1 MKGLLIKK
9 INRYFRGYRVFLA
22 LSLIMAFISALLS
35 LYIPFL
41 TGRAVD
47 CILGPGRVDFRG
59 AVRVMVLIALCAS
72 FTSLAQYI
80 MNILNNKIAC
90 GVVRDMRDAAFKKI
104 GKLPLSYL
112 DDHPYG
118 DILSRVISDAD
129 QFSDG
134 LIMGFSQFFTG
145 IVTIFGTLFFML
157 MIDLKMGLIVILLTP
172 LSIFVAKFI
181 AVHTYRH
188 ALTQAKV
195 RGKETSFVNEMV
207 GGSMV
212 IKAFNREERV
222 IKDFNEINE
231 ELRDASLKATFFSSL
246 TNPSTRFVNNTV
258 YAVIAI
264 AGGFGALK
272 GLMTVGELTSFLGYA
287 REYTKPF
294 NEITGVVT
302 ELQNAL
308 ACAERLIDFIE
319 EEEEEPDS
327 EDALTLFGC
336 SGEIDVDSISFSY
349 TEDKELIRDFSLNVK
364 PGQHIAIAGPT
375 GCGKTTLINL
385 LMRFYDVKEGSISVD
400 GKDIR
405 KVTRRSLRDSFGM
418 VLQDTWLKSGTIR
431 ENLIMGDPSVSEEE
445 MVAAA
450 KDCHAHSFIMKL
462 PQGYDTVISEDGG
475 SLSAGQKQL
484 LCITRAMLSKPSML
498 ILDEA
503 TSNID
508 TRTEVK
514 IQEAFHRIMDG
525 KTGFIVAH
533 RLSTI
538 READLILVMKD
549 GNIIE
554 QGNHEDLL
562 SRKGFYHELYQSQF
576 AGNAT

>member
-1 MKGLLIKK
+1 
-9 INRYFRGYRVFLA
+9 
-22 LSLIMAFISALLS
+22 MAFISALLS

-554 QGNHEDLL
+554 QGNHEELL

>member
-172 LSIFVAKFI
+172 LSVFVAKFI

-272 GLMTVGELTSFLGYA
+272 GLITVGELTSFLGYA

-319 EEEEEPDS
+319 EEEEVPDG
-327 EDALTLFGC
+327 EDTLTLSGC
-336 SGEIDVDSISFSY
+336 SGEIDVDNISFSY

-405 KVTRRSLRDSFGM
+405 KVTRLSLRDSFGM

-445 MVAAA
+445 MITAA

-562 SRKGFYHELYQSQF
+562 SHKGFYHELYQSQF

>member
-484 LCITRAMLSKPSML
+484 LCITRAMLSYK
-498 ILDEA
+498 
-503 TSNID
+503 
-508 TRTEVK
+508 
-514 IQEAFHRIMDG
+514 
-525 KTGFIVAH
+525 
-533 RLSTI
+533 
-538 READLILVMKD
+538 
-549 GNIIE
+549 
-554 QGNHEDLL
+554 
-562 SRKGFYHELYQSQF
+562 
-576 AGNAT
+576 

>member
-554 QGNHEDLL
+554 QGNHEELL

>member
-272 GLMTVGELTSFLGYA
+272 GLITVGELTSFLGYA

-554 QGNHEDLL
+554 QGNHEELL

>member
-1 MKGLLIKK
+1 MSRQLFRK
-9 INRYFRGYRVFLA
+9 IGIYLKGYRGFLA
-22 LSLIMAFISALLS
+22 LSLVMAFISALLS
-35 LYIPFL
+35 LCIPFL

-47 CILGPGRVDFRG
+47 CILGPGRVDLKG
-59 AVRVMVLIALCAS
+59 AVRVMILIFLCAI
-72 FTSLAQYI
+72 FTSLSQYI
-80 MNILNNKIAC
+80 MSILNNKIAC
-90 GVVRDMRDAAFKKI
+90 GVVRDMRDAAFAKI

-112 DDHPYG
+112 DNHPYG

-145 IVTIFGTLFFML
+145 IVTIFGTLIFML
-157 MIDLKMGLIVILLTP
+157 LIDLKMGLIVMLLTP
-172 LSIFVAKFI
+172 LSFFVARSI
-181 AVHTYRH
+181 AVRTYRY
-188 ALTQAKV
+188 ALAQSRV
-195 RGKETSFVNEMV
+195 RGKETAFINEMV
-207 GGSMV
+207 GGAMV
-212 IKAFNREERV
+212 IKAFNREEKV
-222 IKDFNEINE
+222 IKDFDDINE

-258 YAVIAI
+258 YAVVAI
-264 AGGFGALK
+264 AGGLGVLK

-308 ACAERLIDFIE
+308 ACAERLLSFIDE
-319 EEEEEPDS
+319 EEEEGDS
-327 EDALTLFGC
+327 EDASVLSGC
-336 SGEIDVDSISFSY
+336 KGEIVIDNASFSY
-349 TEDKELIRDFSLNVK
+349 TKDRKLIRDFSLRVK

-385 LMRFYDVKEGSISVD
+385 LMRFYDVNKGSISVD
-400 GKDIR
+400 GTDIR
-405 KVTRRSLRDSFGM
+405 KVTKRSLRDSFGM

-431 ENLIMGDPSVSEEE
+431 DNLTMGNTSVSEEE
-445 MVAAA
+445 MMAAA
-450 KDCHAHSFIMKL
+450 RDCHAHSFIMKL
-462 PQGYDTVISEDGG
+462 PQGYDTFISGDGG

-503 TSNID
+503 TSSID
-508 TRTEVK
+508 TRTEIK
-514 IQEAFHRIMDG
+514 IQEAFHRIMEG

-538 READLILVMKD
+538 READVILVMKD

-554 QGNHEDLL
+554 QGSHEDLL
-562 SRKGFYHELYQSQF
+562 ERKGFYHELYQSQF